1 MTVTDTEPIDAPRS
15 DELDDVDDESWLSTS
30 QAKGIRVRMPLAALM
45 LGLVLAIGLWGGAEL
60 QASQNA
66 TAATP
71 AAVPG
76 GGPGRGGGGGGAGG
90 AGGGAGG
97 GLSGTVAS
105 VQGST
110 IQLTTSTGGTVTITL
125 LPSTTITRTA
135 AAAPTDITAGET
147 ITVRGATGADGTTT
161 AQSVAIVPATT
172 TGG

>member
-1 MTVTDTEPIDAPRS
+1 
-15 DELDDVDDESWLSTS
+15 
-30 QAKGIRVRMPLAALM
+30 
-45 LGLVLAIGLWGGAEL
+45 
-60 QASQNA
+60 
-66 TAATP
+66 
-71 AAVPG
+71 
-76 GGPGRGGGGGGAGG
+76 
-90 AGGGAGG
+90 
-97 GLSGTVAS
+97 